1 MSPVDYV
8 KVSRTAH
15 QLAADHGPNAYLYAA
30 KLAREAEAEGKLD
43 EAAFWEAVSGALT
56 PR

>member
-1 MSPVDYV
+1 MSTVDYIEV
-8 KVSRTAH
+8 GRTAH
-15 QLAADHGPNAYLYAA
+15 QLFADHGPSAYVYAA

-43 EAAFWEAVSGALT
+43 EAAFWKAVSAALT